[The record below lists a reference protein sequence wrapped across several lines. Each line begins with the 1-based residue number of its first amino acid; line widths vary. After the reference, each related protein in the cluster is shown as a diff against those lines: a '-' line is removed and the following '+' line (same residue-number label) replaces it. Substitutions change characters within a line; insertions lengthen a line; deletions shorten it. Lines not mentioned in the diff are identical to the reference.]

1 MTVLRALASVPHE
14 LMSDKSGKA
23 KKAKKSSAAQPS
35 VLGSLPATRPDRLSR
50 RGGATATKPA
60 PARTARTTTA
70 AKPAAPKRAKPK
82 ATRST
87 AASRAATAEKAAA
100 AQRRSARPAPPPPPP
115 QDEPRR
121 VSGPP
126 KGPELVTTAF
136 QAAGEIA
143 HIGITVGG
151 QVLKRAA
158 RRIPRP

>member
-1 MTVLRALASVPHE
+1 
-14 LMSDKSGKA
+14 MSDKSGKT
-23 KKAKKSSAAQPS
+23 KKPKKSTAAQPS
-35 VLGSLPATRPDRLSR
+35 VLGSLPATRPDRLGR
-50 RGGATATKPA
+50 RNAASTAKPAAPTAATATKP
-60 PARTARTTTA
+60 
-70 AKPAAPKRAKPK
+70 KPKPK

-100 AQRRSARPAPPPPPP
+100 EKRRADRPAASPPPPP

-121 VSGPP
+121 VTGPP
-126 KGPELVTTAF
+126 RGPELVTTAI

-143 HIGITVGG
+143 HIGITVSG

>member
-1 MTVLRALASVPHE
+1 
-14 LMSDKSGKA
+14 MSDKSGKP
-23 KKAKKSSAAQPS
+23 KKAKKSSAGQPS
-35 VLGSLPATRPDRLSR
+35 VLGSLPATRPDRLGR
-50 RGGATATKPA
+50 RNAASTTRPRAAKPAATTATATKPA
-60 PARTARTTTA
+60 P
-70 AKPAAPKRAKPK
+70 KPKPK

-87 AASRAATAEKAAA
+87 AASRAARAEEAAA
-100 AQRRSARPAPPPPPP
+100 AQRRSERPASPPPPPKD
-115 QDEPRR
+115 QPRR
-121 VSGPP
+121 ISGPP

>member
-1 MTVLRALASVPHE
+1 MT
-14 LMSDKSGKA
+14 DKSGKT
-23 KKAKKSSAAQPS
+23 KKPKKSTAAQPS
-35 VLGSLPATRPDRLSR
+35 VLGSLPATRPERLGR
-50 RGGATATKPA
+50 RNAASTAKPPAAKPVVATATATKP
-60 PARTARTTTA
+60 
-70 AKPAAPKRAKPK
+70 KPKPKPK

-100 AQRRSARPAPPPPPP
+100 AKRRADRPAPSPPPPP
-115 QDEPRR
+115 QDKPRR
-121 VSGPP
+121 VTGPP
-126 KGPELVTTAF
+126 SGPELVTTAI